1 MFMKK
6 FLWCNGYLS
15 IIYEKMITKSRPK
28 HLNLFA
34 IRLPIPGIVS
44 ILHRISGFLMV
55 ALLGAFIFVIDQ
67 LITSPDTYSRISFFF
82 ENIYLKVFLIVPILA
97 LSHHLL
103 AGIRFLLLDFHVFI
117 DLKSTRIFSTLILF
131 SSVVLAL
138 FVWFKLVW

>member
-1 MFMKK
+1 
-6 FLWCNGYLS
+6 
-15 IIYEKMITKSRPK
+15 MITKPRPK
-28 HLNLFA
+28 YLNLFA

-55 ALLGAFIFVIDQ
+55 VLLGVFILIIDQ
-67 LITSPDTYSRISFFF
+67 LITSPDSYSSISFFF
-82 ENIYLKVFLIVPILA
+82 DNIYVKLFLIFPIWA

-117 DLKSTRIFSTLILF
+117 DLKSTRIFSALILF
-131 SSVVLAL
+131 SSVLVTL